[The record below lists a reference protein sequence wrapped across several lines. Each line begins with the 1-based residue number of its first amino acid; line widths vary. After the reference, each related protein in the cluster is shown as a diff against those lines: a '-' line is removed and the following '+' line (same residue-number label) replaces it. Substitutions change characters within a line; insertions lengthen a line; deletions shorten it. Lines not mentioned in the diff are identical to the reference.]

1 MVAFNF
7 LDDDDSGG
15 GDDVGNGDD
24 DYDHDPVERRI
35 SAIDNWQSEAG
46 TILGCTGQKLHHFG
60 SQVQVLVD

>member
-1 MVAFNF
+1 MVALKF

-24 DYDHDPVERRI
+24 DDPVERRI
-35 SAIDNWQSEAG
+35 SARDNWQSEVG